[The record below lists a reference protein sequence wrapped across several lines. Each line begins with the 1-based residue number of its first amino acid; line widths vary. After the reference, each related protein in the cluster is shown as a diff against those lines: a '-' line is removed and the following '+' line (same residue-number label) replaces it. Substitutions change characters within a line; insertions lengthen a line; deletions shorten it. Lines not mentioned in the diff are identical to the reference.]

1 MTGDERDKDYLE
13 KLAEVDDKIKDRL
26 DQQFGQ
32 LRVIAIGAAVLIV
45 VLLIGRRLFG
55 G

>member
-1 MTGDERDKDYLE
+1 MSDNRDKDYLE
-13 KLAEVDDKIKDRL
+13 KLAEVDDKVRERL

-32 LRVIAIGAAVLIV
+32 LRLIAIIGAVIVIAILV
-45 VLLIGRRLFG
+45 GRRILG

>member
-1 MTGDERDKDYLE
+1 MNDEPDKEYLK
-13 KLAEVDDKIKDRL
+13 KLAEVDDKVRERL

-32 LRVIAIGAAVLIV
+32 LRLIAIIGTVVV
-45 VLLIGRRLFG
+45 VLFLLGRRLFG